1 MKKISTFI
9 LATVMVMT
17 LSQCKK
23 NEQNTTADKG
33 VAITLNVIDDN
44 DNTNDS
50 NTRVDVNTMT
60 GTVDFEENDQIL
72 VASGGKYVGTLTY
85 NGNLFTGSVYN
96 AVAGY
101 PLRFY
106 FLGNITPAET
116 LTYGETETC
125 SVVITDQTEHLPVV
139 SYAPSNEN
147 YGTTTDFTSHLLNK
161 CALVKFNVTSAS
173 EAATCITGFN
183 NKVTVNFSESTLT
196 PSQEGNGV
204 ITLPAGTGERWAIL
218 LPQAALAAGGAGSA
232 YSADNAYTGTRG
244 AVPAIGYNAFLT
256 AGIPVMLEAGGGG
269 GGGGSNAPVG
279 AINGLFTINANG
291 DQVYFSQGNLQYQ
304 ASSNTWHFAENQYDL
319 IITPEDMTS
328 IDNYGNYYADV
339 SSQYTSMYDGW
350 IDLFG
355 WGTSSYNHGAAC
367 YQPWSTSKTYSN
379 YYAYGQYIYNL
390 YNQSGMADWGYN
402 AIANGGNMEN
412 FGWRTLTRDE
422 WNYVFISRTNASS
435 KYGHGKVN
443 GVNGMILLPDEWTQP
458 DELNFISGNS
468 DWTNVYTI
476 EQWALMEGNGA
487 IFLPA
492 AGTRSGT
499 SVFSVGTHSLY
510 LTATVDPQ
518 QYSNGYGQAVY
529 CLHCSSDSF
538 YMSTCARY
546 AGRSVRLVR
555 NAQ

>member
-1 MKKISTFI
+1 MKKISAII
-9 LATVMVMT
+9 LAMVMVMT

-23 NEQNTTADKG
+23 NEPNTTADKG

-44 DNTNDS
+44 NNS
-50 NTRVDVNTMT
+50 NSNSRVEVNTTT
-60 GTVDFEENDQIL
+60 GTVDFENNDQIL

-85 NGNLFTGSVYN
+85 NGELFTGSVYD

-101 PLRFY
+101 PLSFY

-116 LTYGETETC
+116 LTYGETQSC
-125 SVVITDQTEHLPVV
+125 SVVITDQTQHLPVV

-161 CALVKFNVTSAS
+161 CALVKFNVTSGS

-256 AGIPVMLEAGGGG
+256 AGIPVMLEAGGSGG
-269 GGGGSNAPVG
+269 GNAPVG

-291 DQVYFSQGNLQYQ
+291 NQVYFSQGNLQYR
-304 ASSNTWHFAENQYDL
+304 ASTHTWRFAENQWDYVGTQNPNVG
-319 IITPEDMTS
+319 ISGGTITGS
-328 IDNYGNYYADV
+328 DNTNI
-339 SSQYTSMYDGW
+339 SSTYSGW

-355 WGTSSYNHGAAC
+355 WATSGSSRNTYYRPWDTQNNGKPNKGYGYGPVSANGNG
-367 YQPWSTSKTYSN
+367 YQNSLIGIYADSDWGVRNAISN
-379 YYAYGQYIYNL
+379 GGG
-390 YNQSGMADWGYN
+390 QSGQ
-402 AIANGGNMEN
+402 
-412 FGWRTLTRDE
+412 WRTPTRAE
-422 WNYVFISRTNASS
+422 WVYVFNTRTTTSGIRYAKAQVNE
-435 KYGHGKVN
+435 VN
-443 GVNGMILLPDEWTQP
+443 GVILLPDNWDTLYYV
-458 DELNFISGNS
+458 LNNTNAS
-468 DWTNVYTI
+468 DGSFDDNVI
-476 EQWALMEGNGA
+476 ETWSVLEQHGA
-487 IFLPA
+487 VFLPA
-492 AGTRSGT
+492 AGLRAGT
-499 SVFSVGTHSLY
+499 SVGNVSTSGLY
-510 LTATVDPQ
+510 WSTSYYDSGNAYNVTFRDSYLNPQ
-518 QYSNGYGQAVY
+518 N
-529 CLHCSSDSF
+529 SSGMR
-538 YMSTCARY
+538 YM
-546 AGRSVRLVR
+546 GRSVRLIR